1 MLELSADSQWQLIS
15 VQDYRNK
22 TANIS
27 KALTNLQIQLDNYPN
42 NKFQKQIEIL
52 KRKATG
58 EGLSHQ
64 EMAELI
70 YYAMKTIRTK
80 ASKGEF
86 ITTREEMATP
96 TATIKTLTVG

>member
-1 MLELSADSQWQLIS
+1 MLELSADSKWQLIS

-27 KALTNLQIQLDNYPN
+27 KSLTNVQIQLDNYPN
-42 NKFQKQIEIL
+42 KKFQKQLEIL
-52 KRKATG
+52 KRKATR

-70 YYAMKTIRTK
+70 YYAIRTK

-86 ITTREEMATP
+86 ITTREEMATS